1 MRLPSPT
8 LCLLPFL
15 FLTLLQRPT
24 FASIKPY
31 VVYFG
36 GHSHGPK
43 PSSLDANL
51 AKDSHYEFLGSF
63 LGSREFAEDAIFYS
77 YTRHING
84 FAATLEDEVA
94 AEIASEKPLLL
105 LLCFS
110 LCFVSFVIFELSSLS
125 NAEHPRVVSVFLNQG
140 RKQHTTHSWSFLG
153 LEKDGVVPSSS
164 IWKKARFGEDTII
177 GNLDTGVWPESES
190 FSDEGLGPI
199 PSKWNGTCQNG
210 HDPGFH
216 CNRKLIGARYF
227 NKGYASIVGHLNSS
241 FDTPRDEDGHG
252 SHTLSTAGGSF
263 VAGASVFYMG
273 NGTAKGGSPKA
284 RVAAYKVCY
293 PPVDGEECFDADILA
308 AFDAAISDGVDVL
321 SVSLGGNPT
330 AFFNDSVAIGSF
342 HAVKHGIVVICSAGN
357 SGPVDGTVSNVAP
370 WEITVGASTMDRE
383 FPSYV
388 VLGNKISIK
397 GESLSA
403 KALPR
408 NKFFPLMSAA
418 DARAT
423 NASVENALLCKDG
436 SLDPEKAKG
445 KILVC
450 LRGINARVDKGQQ
463 AALAGAVGMV
473 LANNKDA
480 GNEILAD
487 PHVLPVSHIN
497 YTSGV
502 AIFKYINS
510 TDFPVAYITHPV
522 TRIGTKPAPVVA
534 AFSSK
539 GPNTVTPEILKNVG
553 SPSTYKLRI
562 RKPTGV
568 SVSVEPK
575 KLEFKKVGEEK
586 AFTVTLKG
594 KGKAAK
600 DYVFGELIWSDNKHH
615 VRSPIV
621 VKWF

>member
-177 GNLDTGVWPESES
+177 GNLDTVGS
-190 FSDEGLGPI
+190 FQECGRSRKALAMKGWDR
-199 PSKWNGTCQNG
+199 
-210 HDPGFH
+210 FH
-216 CNRKLIGARYF
+216 QSGMEHVKMAMILA
-227 NKGYASIVGHLNSS
+227 
-241 FDTPRDEDGHG
+241 
-252 SHTLSTAGGSF
+252 STATGIFLCLLTNYLCKSC
-263 VAGASVFYMG
+263 VHM
-273 NGTAKGGSPKA
+273 KE
-284 RVAAYKVCY
+284 AYR
-293 PPVDGEECFDADILA
+293 
-308 AFDAAISDGVDVL
+308 SQ
-321 SVSLGGNPT
+321 
-330 AFFNDSVAIGSF
+330 
-342 HAVKHGIVVICSAGN
+342 
-357 SGPVDGTVSNVAP
+357 
-370 WEITVGASTMDRE
+370 
-383 FPSYV
+383 
-388 VLGNKISIK
+388 

-487 PHVLPVSHIN
+487 PHVLPMLVNVISEIQQLFLCTQPDITAPGVSVI
-497 YTSGV
+497 
-502 AIFKYINS
+502 
-510 TDFPVAYITHPV
+510 
-522 TRIGTKPAPVVA
+522 A
-534 AFSSK
+534 AFTKAQGPTNQDFDTRRISTFSDAPYECPSK
-539 GPNTVTPEILKNVG
+539 PISLANFNYPSITVPNFNGSITLSRTVKNVG